1 MKVRD
6 ILAMAIRLEE
16 EGERFYR
23 ELSGHFDGEI
33 KKTFLELADQEKVH
47 AEIFRK
53 MSDQESWDEMD
64 SYLSGYAFYEV
75 FPDTSEILKRKD
87 LTLKEVLNIAIS
99 VEKDSIILYYELKD
113 GLVNSDTQKTVK
125 KIIEQE
131 KEHIKKLLEL
141 KRKGT

>member
-1 MKVRD
+1 MKVSD
-6 ILAMAIRLEE
+6 ILTMAIRLEE

-53 MSDQESWDEMD
+53 MSDQESWDEVD

-75 FPDTSEILKRKD
+75 FPDMSEILKRED

-125 KIIEQE
+125 KVIEQE
-131 KEHIKKLLEL
+131 KEHLRKLLEM
-141 KRKGT
+141 KREST

>member
-131 KEHIKKLLEL
+131 KEHLKKLLEL

>member
-1 MKVRD
+1 MKVRA

-131 KEHIKKLLEL
+131 KEHLKKLLEL